1 MENKYL
7 CVKLLVLSM
16 INSFGIGLFVL
27 FAIIGLFA
35 NKTALVMILILDCI
49 MTCLYGFFT
58 LKSNKNLLR

>member
-27 FAIIGLFA
+27 FAIIGLFSH
-35 NKTALVMILILDCI
+35 KTALVMILILDCI
-49 MTCLYGFFT
+49 MTCLYVFFT